1 MPCVSLYT
9 GVCVCVCVCGTH
21 VCGFPMC
28 VYTCVVHLCVF
39 TCMGGYTRVRA
50 HTCVRHARMP
60 VHTWHAG
67 CRMQSRRPSGGCH
80 RCGLSGCVGG
90 HSDSCNQTSRNRS
103 TAEWVC
109 APRSPAVSGQ
119 NRLPRPD
126 FLQNLPEFRAAT
138 GQGCGRAGPAIPA
151 RALSWTGRGGEARGG
166 G

>member
-1 MPCVSLYT
+1 M
-9 GVCVCVCVCGTH
+9 CVCVCVW
-21 VCGFPMC
+21 
-28 VYTCVVHLCVF
+28 YTCVVFPCVF
-39 TCMGGYTRVRA
+39 IHVWYACVCLHVWGGTPVCELIR
-50 HTCVRHARMP
+50 VRHARMP

-67 CRMQSRRPSGGCH
+67 CRMQSRMPSGGCH

-126 FLQNLPEFRAAT
+126 FLQNLPEFRSAT

-151 RALSWTGRGGEARGG
+151 RALSWTRRGGEARGG